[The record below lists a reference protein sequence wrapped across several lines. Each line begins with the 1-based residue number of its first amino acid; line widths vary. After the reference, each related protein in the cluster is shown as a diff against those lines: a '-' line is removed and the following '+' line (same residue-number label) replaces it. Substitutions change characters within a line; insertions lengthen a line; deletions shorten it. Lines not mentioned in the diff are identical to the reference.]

1 MAAEKKRG
9 EGPEP
14 DPIVEA
20 LIPDPSA
27 GPPNATVL
35 HGYLG
40 RSATEG
46 YWRLY
51 TSETLDEYVELPEA
65 EILHTRRLPDD
76 GGTLLW
82 VPATLELRYVQTAR
96 GVQAAFLGGPI
107 SAAGLPPAAATP
119 GALPPP
125 SIPVIRCPSDF
136 SCPSD
141 EFPCTSV
148 PVVSCPRPSV
158 PIIRCPRPTTPAA
171 GCPRPT
177 TPAAGCPFP
186 SEDIPCES
194 FGFRCPTRPIG
205 CPTNVLRCRTNEP
218 ACRSE
223 FGCPSDPFCGGL
235 GF

>member
-46 YWRLY
+46 SWRLY

-107 SAAGLPPAAATP
+107 SAAGLPPAAIALSTPSSPARPAT
-119 GALPPP
+119 A
-125 SIPVIRCPSDF
+125 SRIA
-136 SCPSD
+136 
-141 EFPCTSV
+141 
-148 PVVSCPRPSV
+148 
-158 PIIRCPRPTTPAA
+158 PA
-171 GCPRPT
+171 
-177 TPAAGCPFP
+177 
-186 SEDIPCES
+186 S
-194 FGFRCPTRPIG
+194 
-205 CPTNVLRCRTNEP
+205 
-218 ACRSE
+218 
-223 FGCPSDPFCGGL
+223 
-235 GF
+235 